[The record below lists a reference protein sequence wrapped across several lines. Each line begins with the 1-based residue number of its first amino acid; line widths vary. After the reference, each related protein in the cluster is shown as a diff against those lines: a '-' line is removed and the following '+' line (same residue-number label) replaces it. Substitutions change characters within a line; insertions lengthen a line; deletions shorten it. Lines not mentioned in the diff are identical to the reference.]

1 MSLRFAAAAPNFAE
15 MPPKRSVSGG
25 SASPRKQPASPA
37 SASLSSS
44 PPKESYGEPA
54 ADDAAAPVAAAA
66 APVGSLCAEV
76 WLQLRLAT
84 PATITYLF
92 GRSLVSICLIFI
104 GRMGD
109 LELAAAALA
118 NTT

>member
-1 MSLRFAAAAPNFAE
+1 
-15 MPPKRSVSGG
+15 MPPKRSAGDSP
-25 SASPRKQPASPA
+25 SPRRQPASPA
-37 SASLSSS
+37 SPAIPVSHVGT
-44 PPKESYGEPA
+44 PPKDYGEPPAVSA
-54 ADDAAAPVAAAA
+54 ADVDSPAAPVA
-66 APVGSLCAEV
+66 APVGSLGAEV

-109 LELAAAALA
+109 LGERVPQSDPQPH
-118 NTT
+118 TD